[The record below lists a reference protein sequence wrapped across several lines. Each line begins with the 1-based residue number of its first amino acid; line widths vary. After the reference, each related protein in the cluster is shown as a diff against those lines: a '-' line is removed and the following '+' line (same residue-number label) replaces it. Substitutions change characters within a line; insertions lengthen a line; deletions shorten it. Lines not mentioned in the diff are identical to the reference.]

1 MSSESYHEPYELLS
15 EGTRNMHRA
24 LVSTMEELE
33 AIDWYQQR
41 LEACSDPELS
51 EILTHNK
58 HEEVEHALMTLEWI
72 RRHLPKLDEMARQ
85 YMFRD
90 GPIVEDDSAEEE
102 QTLADRSSGVDG
114 ERTLGL
120 GSLRTPVATEGSS

>member
-15 EGTRNMHRA
+15 EGTKNIHRA
-24 LVSTMEELE
+24 LVSAMEELE

-41 LEACSDPELS
+41 AEVCSDPELS
-51 EILTHNK
+51 AILMHNK

-72 RRHLPKLDEMARQ
+72 RRNLPKLDEMARE
-85 YMFRD
+85 YLFTE
-90 GPIVEDDSAEEE
+90 GPIVKAEADD
-102 QTLADRSSGVDG
+102 ADADLRVDGDG

-120 GSLRTPVATEGSS
+120 GSLRTVIGAEGSR